1 MILEIGLS
9 KTNLMIGGNVTD
21 FDSEYDYERGVE
33 DAITWLENLKR
44 DEEHYKDKLGR
55 SIQYYDFPTLL
66 REELLNH
73 INQDFLNKNYN
84 VFQIELKH

>member
-1 MILEIGLS
+1 M
-9 KTNLMIGGNVTD
+9 TD

-66 REELLNH
+66 REELLEPYKSRLLK
-73 INQDFLNKNYN
+73 QKLQSLSDR
-84 VFQIELKH
+84 IEALERRQRD